1 MIQRIKEIK
10 ETILHSSNKNRI
22 NWDEYFMS
30 IAIIS
35 SLRSPCERLQVG
47 SVIVCDKR
55 VISMGYNGFISG
67 FTHISKVID
76 GHEQFTVHSEINA
89 ISCCAKMGISMNNSS
104 IYITH
109 YPCFQCFKTII
120 SSGIKEIIYLD
131 DYNNNELVA
140 ELAKEGSINIRKM
153 REDTHP
159 LNK

>member
-1 MIQRIKEIK
+1 MISQLKEIK
-10 ETILHSSNKNRI
+10 TTFVTSSATNRI
-22 NWDEYFMS
+22 DWDEYFMS

-35 SLRSPCERLQVG
+35 SLRSPCGRLQVG
-47 SVIVCDKR
+47 SVIVRDNR
-55 VISMGYNGFISG
+55 VVSMGYNGYISG
-67 FTHISKVID
+67 FTHTSKVVD

-89 ISCCAKMGISMNNSS
+89 ISCCAKMGISTNGSS

-120 SSGIKEIIYLD
+120 SCGIKEIIYLD

-153 REDTHP
+153 GVIYP
-159 LNK
+159 KSK